1 MEQKPNDYYI
11 KIAEQINNMIP
22 TNWERFYYL
31 GEVEQDKR
39 SWSSVFYFV
48 DEESKEVIKSHSI
61 PKMYNVSQEVYL
73 QVLEE
78 LSQHMLSLYDSF
90 LEDGQ
95 TPWEQVSITVD
106 NKGAFNAVFLYD
118 VMGQENNSQVRREVI
133 WAYNTFG
140 LMPKEGSYTRKL
152 LNEYLMSLGN

>member
-106 NKGAFNAVFLYD
+106 NKGAFNAAFFYD
-118 VMGQENNSQVRREVI
+118 VMGQENNSQVRREVV

-140 LMPKEGSYTRKL
+140 LIPKEGSYTRKL
-152 LNEYLMSLGN
+152 LDEYLMNLDN